1 MSNTTPA
8 LVIVIMRYYSTSLG
22 AYNEQEAKKCW
33 TRRNASKTAGV
44 IINDL
49 VKYDWW
55 EPTNKKDLMCRYKI
69 SLTKGWSNKPNKNIQ
84 QKWSTC

>member
-8 LVIVIMRYYSTSLG
+8 LVKLLCDITVP

-49 VKYDWW
+49 VIYH
-55 EPTNKKDLMCRYKI
+55 R
-69 SLTKGWSNKPNKNIQ
+69 
-84 QKWSTC
+84 

>member
-8 LVIVIMRYYSTSLG
+8 LVIVIMWYYSTSLG

-49 VKYDWW
+49 VKYDW
-55 EPTNKKDLMCRYKI
+55 
-69 SLTKGWSNKPNKNIQ
+69 
-84 QKWSTC
+84 